1 MDVFQGWYKDGTEG
15 TYDYRSLSALYMIL
29 RIVLSFAYF
38 ELLVTREYDLFEIA
52 VGLLYAYLGIMFLIL
67 KPYKV
72 NWMNHTDGVISLLLA
87 FFSLTYGLKT
97 KIIYFIG
104 IVLGLT
110 VALIF
115 SFYLGCKCLRKFL
128 L

>member
-38 ELLVTREYDLFEIA
+38 ELLVSREYDLFEIA

-67 KPYKV
+67 
-72 NWMNHTDGVISLLLA
+72 SR
-87 FFSLTYGLKT
+87 T
-97 KIIYFIG
+97 K
-104 IVLGLT
+104 
-110 VALIF
+110 
-115 SFYLGCKCLRKFL
+115 
-128 L
+128 